1 MRGFVTLRYF
11 KRGRL
16 IWTRE
21 RENLIVNA
29 GLTPIAA
36 LVGGGGANGI
46 TVIGFGSGTA
56 APQPTDTTLTAP
68 AYYKALPAATFPQAG
83 QAQFA
88 FTLSGATDTGA
99 VGMNLQ
105 ELGFFAN
112 PNALAMPITQASGAG
127 APALTM
133 YAHELFAIGVVASN
147 GTYQGTW
154 TFIA

>member
-1 MRGFVTLRYF
+1 MRGFVTIRYF
-11 KRGRL
+11 RRGRL

-29 GLTPIAA
+29 GLAPIAA
-36 LVGGGGANGI
+36 LVGGAGPNGI
-46 TVIGFGSGTA
+46 TVVGFGSGTA
-56 APQPTDTTLTAP
+56 APQPTDTALTAP

-88 FTLSGATDTGA
+88 WTLSGATDTGA
-99 VGMNLQ
+99 VGINVT

-112 PNALAMPITQASGAG
+112 PNALALPITQASGAG

-133 YAHELFAIGVVASN
+133 YAHILETLGVIASN

-154 TFIA
+154 TFVA